1 MSTGSQTLE
10 INYELNDEEVDQ
22 VLVNELQ
29 DYIKLLH
36 EFLSDPEH
44 YEEEE
49 RQETLEDVVHL
60 KAVLR
65 MYMDRTEYKEF
76 LEELNN
82 E

>member
-1 MSTGSQTLE
+1 MSMGSQT
-10 INYELNDEEVDQ
+10 IAMSYELNDEEVDQ
-22 VLVNELQ
+22 VLINELQ
-29 DYIKLLH
+29 EYIKLLL

-49 RQETLEDVVHL
+49 RQKTIEDVVHL

-76 LEELNN
+76 IEEI
-82 E
+82 EK

>member
-1 MSTGSQTLE
+1 MSRPQTLE
-10 INYELNDEEVDQ
+10 VNYELDEEDVDY
-22 VLVNELQ
+22 VVVNELQ
-29 DYIKLLH
+29 SYIRLLS

-49 RQETLEDVVHL
+49 RQETIEDVVHL

-76 LEELNN
+76 IEEI
-82 E
+82 EK

>member
-1 MSTGSQTLE
+1 MSEHTIE
-10 INYELNDEEVDQ
+10 INYELNEEEVQ
-22 VLVNELQ
+22 EIVINELQ
-29 DYIKLLH
+29 DYVRLLH
-36 EFLSDPEH
+36 EFLNDPEH

-76 LEELNN
+76 IEEV
-82 E
+82 EK

>member
-1 MSTGSQTLE
+1 MSRPQTLE
-10 INYELNDEEVDQ
+10 VNYELDEEDVDY
-22 VLVNELQ
+22 VVVNELQ
-29 DYIKLLH
+29 SYVRLLN

-49 RQETLEDVVHL
+49 RQETIEDVVHL

-65 MYMDRTEYKEF
+65 MYMDRTDYKEF
-76 LEELNN
+76 IEEVG

>member
-1 MSTGSQTLE
+1 MSRPQTLE
-10 INYELNDEEVDQ
+10 VNYELDEEDVDY
-22 VLVNELQ
+22 VVVNELQ
-29 DYIKLLH
+29 SYIRLLN

-49 RQETLEDVVHL
+49 RQETIEDVVHL

-76 LEELNN
+76 IEEI
-82 E
+82 EK

>member
-10 INYELNDEEVDQ
+10 IYYELNDEEVDR
-22 VLVNELQ
+22 VLINELQ

-76 LEELNN
+76 IEEV
-82 E
+82 EK

>member
-65 MYMDRTEYKEF
+65 MYMDRTDYQEF

>member
-1 MSTGSQTLE
+1 MSSPQTLE
-10 INYELNDEEVDQ
+10 VSYELDEEDVDY
-22 VLVNELQ
+22 VVVNELQ
-29 DYIKLLH
+29 SYIRLLN

-49 RQETLEDVVHL
+49 RQETIEDVVHL

-76 LEELNN
+76 IEEI
-82 E
+82 EK

>member
-10 INYELNDEEVDQ
+10 IYYELNDEEIDQ
-22 VLVNELQ
+22 VLINELQ
-29 DYIKLLH
+29 DYIKLLY

-49 RQETLEDVVHL
+49 RQDTLEDIVHL

-76 LEELNN
+76 IEEV
-82 E
+82 EK

>member
-1 MSTGSQTLE
+1 MSMGPQTLE
-10 INYELNDEEVDQ
+10 VNYELNEEEIDQ
-22 VLVNELQ
+22 VVINELQ
-29 DYIKLLH
+29 EYIKLLH

-65 MYMDRTEYKEF
+65 MYMDRSDYKEF
-76 LEELNN
+76 IEEVG

>member
-1 MSTGSQTLE
+1 MSRPQTLE
-10 INYELNDEEVDQ
+10 VSYELDDEDVDY
-22 VLVNELQ
+22 VVINELQ
-29 DYIKLLH
+29 SYIRLLH

-76 LEELNN
+76 IEEV
-82 E
+82 EK

>member
-1 MSTGSQTLE
+1 MSSPQTLE
-10 INYELNDEEVDQ
+10 VSYELDEEDVDY
-22 VLVNELQ
+22 VVVNELQ
-29 DYIKLLH
+29 SYIRLLK

-49 RQETLEDVVHL
+49 RQETIEDVVHL

-76 LEELNN
+76 IEEI
-82 E
+82 EK

>member
-1 MSTGSQTLE
+1 MILDIG
-10 INYELNDEEVDQ
+10 YELDQDEIEEIV
-22 VLVNELQ
+22 VEELKS
-29 DYIKLLH
+29 YIKLKL

-60 KAVLR
+60 KAVLS

-76 LEELNN
+76 LEEL
-82 E
+82 ET

>member
-10 INYELNDEEVDQ
+10 VNYELDDEDVDY
-22 VLVNELQ
+22 VVINELQ
-29 DYIKLLH
+29 SYVRLLN

-49 RQETLEDVVHL
+49 RQKTLEDVVHL

-76 LEELNN
+76 IEEI
-82 E
+82 EK

>member
-1 MSTGSQTLE
+1 MSRPQTLE
-10 INYELNDEEVDQ
+10 VSYDLDEEDVDY
-22 VLVNELQ
+22 VVVNELQ
-29 DYIKLLH
+29 SYIRLLN

-49 RQETLEDVVHL
+49 RQETIEDVVHL

-76 LEELNN
+76 IEEI
-82 E
+82 EK